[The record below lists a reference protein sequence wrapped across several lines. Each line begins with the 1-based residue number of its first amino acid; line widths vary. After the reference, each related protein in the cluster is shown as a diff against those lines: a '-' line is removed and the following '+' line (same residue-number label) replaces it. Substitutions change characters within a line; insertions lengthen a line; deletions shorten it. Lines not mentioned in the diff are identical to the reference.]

1 MQKPN
6 SMFRAGHRERLK
18 QKLAD
23 GKLSGYEK
31 LELLLTYAIP
41 RRDVKPM
48 AHALLNRF
56 GTLHRVLHAS
66 MDDLEQVPGVGHSSA
81 LLIHLVHELINASF
95 MERLSDGSVLQQEH
109 VIEGF
114 CRNLLIGKDVEEM
127 HVLYLNHDYYLIA
140 DELHNRGTINEA
152 NAYPREIAKR
162 AMVLNASAVILMHN
176 HPMSNNS
183 FSRDDVAF
191 TQDVIAELE
200 RINVNFVDHY
210 VVAANGVVHSIQRLG
225 LLNQSS
231 FMIE

>member
-66 MDDLEQVPGVGHSSA
+66 MEDLERVPGVGHSSA

-95 MERLSDGSVLQQEH
+95 MERLSDGNVLQQEH

-176 HPMSNNS
+176 HPMSNNA
-183 FSRDDVAF
+183 FSRDDIAF
-191 TQDVIAELE
+191 TRDVIAELE
-200 RINVNFVDHY
+200 RINVTFVDHY